1 MCAGLGWR
9 EDRRKHILAG
19 SVQRHGPTFAPPP
32 IQLPTHSKFLNT
44 KLETGHCSN
53 RSAEKWVGV
62 ILEHKGCVW
71 QLYRLATASLSWP
84 ASMAFERRVPGSE
97 NKAVQIRVVGRE
109 T

>member
-1 MCAGLGWR
+1 MQDWGGGRIGESTSCWFCSETWAHLW
-9 EDRRKHILAG
+9 
-19 SVQRHGPTFAPPP
+19 PPP

-53 RSAEKWVGV
+53 RSAKKWVGV

-97 NKAVQIRVVGRE
+97 NKAVQIRVVGRG